1 MYPSSLKANISNTLT
16 IPPDSNYFIWY
27 CITLWIFWRPSQ
39 ALSYCRVTF
48 SIWNAGFRYLRSKKV
63 HLPYRLVMNSNNHW
77 ILPILPDMENLS
89 RLLLWTLSCVL
100 GLVRC
105 MSVFIK
111 KKKKNP
117 SICEA
122 FSDNRTVRMSTE
134 LFHYMCKIHRICN
147 GRSGQLIYKIAVEH
161 LWWQRWVF
169 KQWQQHLDT
178 LLG

>member
-1 MYPSSLKANISNTLT
+1 MLHYGNVSAFTVQYLAILMYPSSLKANISNTLT

-63 HLPYRLVMNSNNHW
+63 HLPYHLVMNSNNHW

-111 KKKKNP
+111 KKKRIQVSVRP
-117 SICEA
+117 SL
-122 FSDNRTVRMSTE
+122 TT
-134 LFHYMCKIHRICN
+134 
-147 GRSGQLIYKIAVEH
+147 GQ
-161 LWWQRWVF
+161 
-169 KQWQQHLDT
+169 
-178 LLG
+178 

>member
-1 MYPSSLKANISNTLT
+1 MLHYGNVSAFTVQYLAILMYPSSLKANISNTLT

-111 KKKKNP
+111 KKKKKRIQVSVRP
-117 SICEA
+117 SL
-122 FSDNRTVRMSTE
+122 TT
-134 LFHYMCKIHRICN
+134 
-147 GRSGQLIYKIAVEH
+147 GQ
-161 LWWQRWVF
+161 
-169 KQWQQHLDT
+169 
-178 LLG
+178 

>member
-1 MYPSSLKANISNTLT
+1 MLHYGNVSAFTVQYLAILMYPSSLKANISNTLT

-111 KKKKNP
+111 KKKRIQVSVRP
-117 SICEA
+117 SL
-122 FSDNRTVRMSTE
+122 TT
-134 LFHYMCKIHRICN
+134 
-147 GRSGQLIYKIAVEH
+147 GQ
-161 LWWQRWVF
+161 
-169 KQWQQHLDT
+169 
-178 LLG
+178 

>member
-1 MYPSSLKANISNTLT
+1 MLHYGNVSAFTVQYLAILMYPSSLKANISNTLT

-48 SIWNAGFRYLRSKKV
+48 SIWNAGLRYLRNKKV
-63 HLPYRLVMNSNNHW
+63 HLPYHLVMNSNNHW

-111 KKKKNP
+111 KKKRIQVSVRP
-117 SICEA
+117 SL
-122 FSDNRTVRMSTE
+122 TT
-134 LFHYMCKIHRICN
+134 
-147 GRSGQLIYKIAVEH
+147 GQ
-161 LWWQRWVF
+161 
-169 KQWQQHLDT
+169 
-178 LLG
+178 

>member
-1 MYPSSLKANISNTLT
+1 MLHYGNVSAFTVQYLAILMYPSSLKANISNTLT

-48 SIWNAGFRYLRSKKV
+48 SIWNAGLRYLRSKKV

-111 KKKKNP
+111 KKKRIQVSVRP
-117 SICEA
+117 SL
-122 FSDNRTVRMSTE
+122 TT
-134 LFHYMCKIHRICN
+134 
-147 GRSGQLIYKIAVEH
+147 GQ
-161 LWWQRWVF
+161 
-169 KQWQQHLDT
+169 
-178 LLG
+178 